1 MTLIIA
7 VIILFFFMSL
17 AGRKP
22 APSSTKSDSM
32 FGLQDD
38 GDWVDELEILDIIDG
53 DD

>member
-22 APSSTKSDSM
+22 TPSSAKSNSL

-38 GDWVDELEILDIIDG
+38 GNWVDELEILDVIDG